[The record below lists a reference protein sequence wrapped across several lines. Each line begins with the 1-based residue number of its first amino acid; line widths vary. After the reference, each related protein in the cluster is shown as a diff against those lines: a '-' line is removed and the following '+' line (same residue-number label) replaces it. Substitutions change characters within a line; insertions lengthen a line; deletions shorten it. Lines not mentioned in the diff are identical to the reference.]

1 MIVSQT
7 AIHPLPGASWDD
19 IQKSLKN
26 TAELATKHGGENVT
40 VLAAVIG
47 GENTNTIQFVVTA
60 EDWTKFG
67 KIQQSFMCDE
77 KVQAQLLE
85 AGQLPTWQTYVS
97 QTIDL

>member
-7 AIHPLPGASWDD
+7 AIHPLPGTSWDD
-19 IQKSLKN
+19 LQKSLKK
-26 TAELATKHGGENVT
+26 TAELATKHGAENVT

-60 EDWTKFG
+60 QDWSTFG
-67 KIQQSFMCDE
+67 KVQQSFMADE

-85 AGQLPTWQTYVS
+85 AGQLATWQTYVS